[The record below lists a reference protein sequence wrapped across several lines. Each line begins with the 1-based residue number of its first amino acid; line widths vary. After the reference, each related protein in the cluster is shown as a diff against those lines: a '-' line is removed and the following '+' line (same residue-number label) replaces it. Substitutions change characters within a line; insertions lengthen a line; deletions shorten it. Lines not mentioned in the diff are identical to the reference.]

1 MKKIDAI
8 TRSGQRAVIRTWSRA
23 STILPQ
29 MVGLTIGV
37 HDGRR
42 HVPIFI
48 TSDGTGDESGAA
60 EAAVGAMDVRA
71 QARNLGFSASKVR
84 PLLALIKEKPAAEA
98 LAILRYAAQPS
109 ARQVAKALRS
119 ALANAENNYQLTPA
133 RLRVTAV
140 YADEGPTLKRFRA
153 SPRGRVRPIRKR
165 TSHLTVVVGEG

>member
-1 MKKIDAI
+1 
-8 TRSGQRAVIRTWSRA
+8 
-23 STILPQ
+23 
-29 MVGLTIGV
+29 
-37 HDGRR
+37 
-42 HVPIFI
+42 
-48 TSDGTGDESGAA
+48 
-60 EAAVGAMDVRA
+60 MDVRA

-84 PLLALIKEKPAAEA
+84 PLLELIKEKPAAEA

-133 RLRVTAV
+133 RLRVMAV

-153 SPRGRVRPIRKR
+153 APRGRVRPIRKR